1 MDNYQIIMIILGSGS
16 GLALLKFIHS
26 KFVSQAKRTKALE
39 EGVQALL
46 RDRLYQ
52 MYAHYME
59 RGSAPIYARENF
71 ENMYK
76 KYHELGANGVMDDYY
91 TRFMEIPTE

>member
-1 MDNYQIIMIILGSGS
+1 MDKYQWIMIIAGSGT
-16 GLALLKFIHS
+16 GLALAKFVHS
-26 KFVSQAKRTKALE
+26 KFVAQSRKTKALE

-59 RGSAPIYARENF
+59 KGTAPIYARENF
-71 ENMYK
+71 QNMYE
-76 KYHELGANGVMDDYY
+76 KYHSLGANGVMDDYY
-91 TRFMEIPTE
+91 KKFMDIPTE